1 MSDHKGDFATDV
13 RLLRISAIAAAG
25 GALSTVAADFLLH
38 LIRLFNNLFFF
49 QQMSASNRSPAL
61 NTLGLV
67 VIAIPVIGG
76 LLVGLIARFG
86 SEQVRGHGIPEAIE
100 AILFGKSKMSPKV
113 AILKPLASAIA
124 IGSGGPFGAEGP
136 IIMTGGAIGSLI
148 AQFFHLSSA
157 ERKALLVAGAVA
169 GMTAV
174 FGTPVAAVLLAI
186 ELLLFELR
194 PRSLLPV
201 AIACAVAGFTRP
213 LLLGSGPLFP
223 LHTIPLGP
231 IGIVSSAIAGL
242 VAGALSWGLSTSLY
256 KVEDAFGKLPIHWM
270 WWPALGAIAVGIG
283 GYFQPRALGVGYDVI
298 GDLLQG
304 HLVLH
309 AVVWIIVVKA
319 IIWVIA
325 LASGTSGGVLAPLLM
340 MGAGVGAIVG
350 PYMPGGDP
358 AVWPLIF
365 MAAALGGMMR
375 APIMAAVF
383 AFELTGDANALLPL
397 LAAAA
402 VAYGFTVLLMRRSI
416 LTEKI
421 ARRGYHIYREY
432 SIDPLERHYVEEV
445 MTRTVSTIDA
455 KTPVADVLRD
465 YFGARQKFRAYPV
478 VRSGSLVGIVD
489 RALLDRAS
497 VEDARAPVGALFGA
511 AVPDVA
517 LPGETCRNVAAR
529 LAVKGLD
536 RVPVVEDEKTY
547 RLLGI
552 VSRYDLLKPST
563 AVFAEERE
571 REQFRHLW
579 TTRNDDGVS
588 PHRDD
593 DAPADSAGVM
603 RQKISARNDTHA
615 QERTKRSS
623 VVRQD

>member
-1 MSDHKGDFATDV
+1 MSEHKGDFATDV
-13 RLLRISAIAAAG
+13 RLLRISAIAAVG
-25 GALSTVAADFLLH
+25 GVLSTLAADFLLH
-38 LIRLFNNLFFF
+38 LIRFFSNLFFF
-49 QQMSASNRSPAL
+49 QTISTANLSPAG
-61 NTLGLV
+61 NTLGLF
-67 VIAIPVIGG
+67 VIAAPVVGG

-86 SEQVRGHGIPEAIE
+86 SEQIRGHGIPEAIE

-113 AILKPLASAIA
+113 AVLKPLASAIA

-136 IIMTGGAIGSLI
+136 IIMTGGAIGSLV
-148 AQFFHLSSA
+148 AQYFHLSSA

-213 LLLGSGPLFP
+213 LLLGTGPLFP
-223 LHTIPLGP
+223 LQTLPLGP
-231 IGIVSSAIAGL
+231 IGLLSSAVAGL
-242 VAGALSWGLSTSLY
+242 IAGALSWGLSTWLY
-256 KVEDAFGKLPIHWM
+256 KVEDMFGKLPIHWM
-270 WWPALGAIAVGIG
+270 WWPALGAVAVGIG
-283 GYFQPRALGVGYDVI
+283 GYFQPRTLGVGYDVI
-298 GDLLQG
+298 GDLLQN
-304 HLVLH
+304 HLAIHVVIAIVL
-309 AVVWIIVVKA
+309 VKA

-375 APIMAAVF
+375 APVMAAIF

-445 MTRTVSTIDA
+445 MTRAVETIDA
-455 KTPVADVLRD
+455 STTLADVLHR
-465 YFGARQKFRAYPV
+465 YFGPTQKYRAYPV
-478 VRSGSLVGIVD
+478 VASGTLVGMVD
-489 RALLDRAS
+489 RVLLDRI
-497 VEDARAPVGALFGA
+497 APGQSDKPIGSFFAHER
-511 AVPDVA
+511 PEIA

-529 LAVKGLD
+529 LAITGLA
-536 RVPVVEDEKTY
+536 RVPVVEDERSL
-547 RLLGI
+547 RLVGI
-552 VSRYDLLKPST
+552 VSRHDLVKPSST
-563 AVFAEERE
+563 VFSEERE
-571 REQFRHLW
+571 VEQFRRVWIPRSTLF
-579 TTRNDDGVS
+579 
-588 PHRDD
+588 
-593 DAPADSAGVM
+593 APTNRRQEAPREHADTS
-603 RQKISARNDTHA
+603 R
-615 QERTKRSS
+615 
-623 VVRQD
+623 

>member
-1 MSDHKGDFATDV
+1 MSEHKGDFATDV

-49 QQMSASNRSPAL
+49 QQISAANRSPSE
-61 NTLGLV
+61 NVLGLA

-136 IIMTGGAIGSLI
+136 IIMTGGAIGSLV

-174 FGTPVAAVLLAI
+174 FGTPVASVLLAI

-309 AVVWIIVVKA
+309 AVVWIVVVKA

-340 MGAGVGAIVG
+340 MGAGVGALVG

-445 MTRTVSTIDA
+445 MTRGVTTIDA
-455 KTPVADVLRD
+455 KTSIADVLGE
-465 YFGARQKFRAYPV
+465 YFSARQKFRAYPV
-478 VRSGSLVGIVD
+478 VRSGMLVGIID
-489 RALLDRAS
+489 RGMLDRAS
-497 VEDARAPVGALFGA
+497 AEDAGAPVGTLFGA
-511 AVPDVA
+511 AVPEVA

-547 RLLGI
+547 RLIGI

-579 TTRNDDGVS
+579 TTRGEEGGSPHLEDDG
-588 PHRDD
+588 
-593 DAPADSAGVM
+593 PAESAGVI
-603 RQKISARNDTHA
+603 RQKISAREDA
-615 QERTKRSS
+615 SGQGRTPRSP

>member
-1 MSDHKGDFATDV
+1 MSEHKGDFATDV
-13 RLLRISAIAAAG
+13 RLLRISAIAAVG
-25 GALSTVAADFLLH
+25 GVLSTVAADFLLH
-38 LIRLFNNLFFF
+38 LIRFFTNLFFF
-49 QQMSASNRSPAL
+49 QTLSVANHSPSRNA
-61 NTLGLV
+61 LGLLV
-67 VIAIPVIGG
+67 VVAPVIGG

-86 SEQVRGHGIPEAIE
+86 SEQIRGHGIPEAIE
-100 AILFGKSKMSPKV
+100 AILFGKSRMSPKV
-113 AILKPLASAIA
+113 AVLKPLASAIA

-136 IIMTGGAIGSLI
+136 IIMTGGAIGSLV
-148 AQFFHLSSA
+148 AQYFHLTSA

-201 AIACAVAGFTRP
+201 AIACVVAGFTRP

-223 LHTIPLGP
+223 LQTASLGP
-231 IGIVSSAIAGL
+231 IGIVSSAIAG
-242 VAGALSWGLSTSLY
+242 VIAGALSWGLSTWLY

-270 WWPALGAIAVGIG
+270 WWPALGAVAVGIG
-283 GYFQPRALGVGYDVI
+283 GYFQPRTLGVGYDVI
-298 GDLLQG
+298 GDLLQN
-304 HLVLH
+304 HLALH
-309 AVVWIIVVKA
+309 AVISIVVIKA

-340 MGAGVGAIVG
+340 MGAGVGAIVA

-375 APIMAAVF
+375 APVMAAVF

-397 LAAAA
+397 LASAA

-432 SIDPLERHYVEEV
+432 SIDPLERHYVDEV
-445 MTRTVSTIDA
+445 MSRSVEAIDA
-455 KTPVADVLRD
+455 QTTVADVLRD
-465 YFGARQKFRAYPV
+465 YFGSRQKFRAYPV
-478 VRSGSLVGIVD
+478 VSSGALVGMVD
-489 RALLDRAS
+489 RALLDRIPPEKS
-497 VEDARAPVGALFGA
+497 DAPLGTFFA
-511 AVPDVA
+511 ARPEFA
-517 LPGETCRNVAAR
+517 LPGETCRSVAAR
-529 LAVKGLD
+529 LAITGLD
-536 RVPVVEDEKTY
+536 RVPVVDDEHTY

-552 VSRYDLLKPST
+552 VSRHDLVKPSM
-563 AVFAEERE
+563 AVFAEEHE
-571 REQFRHLW
+571 LEQFRRVW
-579 TTRNDDGVS
+579 S
-588 PHRDD
+588 P
-593 DAPADSAGVM
+593 A
-603 RQKISARNDTHA
+603 SARFAPTRKREAAPDKHA
-615 QERTKRSS
+615 
-623 VVRQD
+623 DADL

>member
-1 MSDHKGDFATDV
+1 MMSETSEHKGDFARDV
-13 RLLRISAIAAAG
+13 RLLRISAIAAVG
-25 GALSTVAADFLLH
+25 GVLSTVAADFLLH
-38 LIRLFNNLFFF
+38 LIRLFTNLFFF
-49 QQMSASNRSPAL
+49 QTLSTANRSPSQ
-61 NTLGLV
+61 NTLGLI
-67 VIAIPVIGG
+67 VIAVPVIGG
-76 LLVGLIARFG
+76 LIVGLIARFG
-86 SEQVRGHGIPEAIE
+86 SEQIRGHGIPEAIE

-136 IIMTGGAIGSLI
+136 IIMTGGAIGSLV
-148 AQFFHLSSA
+148 AQYFHLSSA

-231 IGIVSSAIAGL
+231 LGIVSSAIAG
-242 VAGALSWGLSTSLY
+242 VIAGALSWGLSTWLY
-256 KVEDAFGKLPIHWM
+256 KVEDLFGRLPIHWM
-270 WWPALGAIAVGIG
+270 WWPALGAIAVGVG
-283 GYFQPRALGVGYDVI
+283 GYCQPRTLGVGYDVI
-298 GDLLQG
+298 GDLLQN
-304 HLVLH
+304 HLAVQAVISIVL
-309 AVVWIIVVKA
+309 VKA
-319 IIWVIA
+319 VIWVIA

-340 MGAGVGAIVG
+340 MGAGVGALAA
-350 PYMPGGDP
+350 PYMPGGEP

-365 MAAALGGMMR
+365 MAATLGGMMR
-375 APIMAAVF
+375 APVMAAVF

-432 SIDPLERHYVEEV
+432 SIDPLERHYVDEV
-445 MTRTVSTIDA
+445 MTRAVETIDA
-455 KTPVADVLRD
+455 NSTVADVLRD
-465 YFGARQKFRAYPV
+465 YFGSRQKYRAYPV
-478 VRSGSLVGIVD
+478 VTSGVLVGMAD
-489 RALLDRAS
+489 RTLLDRIPAGKTDCPLGS
-497 VEDARAPVGALFGA
+497 FFARVRPEI
-511 AVPDVA
+511 A

-529 LAVKGLD
+529 LAITGLD
-536 RVPVVEDEKTY
+536 RVPVVEDEKTF

-552 VSRYDLLKPST
+552 VSRHDLVKPSLS
-563 AVFAEERE
+563 VFTEERE
-571 REQFRHLW
+571 LEQFRRVW
-579 TTRNDDGVS
+579 VPRSTRFAPTN
-588 PHRDD
+588 RRQ
-593 DAPADSAGVM
+593 DAPNEHVDVG
-603 RQKISARNDTHA
+603 H
-615 QERTKRSS
+615 
-623 VVRQD
+623 

>member
-1 MSDHKGDFATDV
+1 MSDDKGDFATDV
-13 RLLRISAIAAAG
+13 RLLRISAIAAVG
-25 GALSTVAADFLLH
+25 GALSTLAAYVLLH
-38 LIRLFNNLFFF
+38 LIRFVTNLFFF
-49 QQMSASNRSPAL
+49 QQLSTANRSPSE
-61 NTLGLV
+61 NTLGWIV
-67 VIAIPVIGG
+67 VLAPVIGG

-113 AILKPLASAIA
+113 AVLKPLASAIA

-136 IIMTGGAIGSLI
+136 IIMTGGAIGSLV
-148 AQFFHLSSA
+148 AQYFHLTSA

-174 FGTPVAAVLLAI
+174 FGTPVASVLLAI

-223 LHTIPLGP
+223 LHTTVLGP
-231 IGIVSSAIAGL
+231 IGLLSSAIAG
-242 VAGALSWGLSTSLY
+242 VIAGGLSWGLSTSLY
-256 KVEDAFGKLPIHWM
+256 KVEDTFSKLPIHWM

-283 GYFQPRALGVGYDVI
+283 GYFQPRTLGVGYDVI

-309 AVVWIIVVKA
+309 AVVSIVIIKA

-340 MGAGVGAIVG
+340 TGAGVGAIAA

-397 LAAAA
+397 LSAAA

-445 MTRTVSTIDA
+445 MTRTVATIDA
-455 KTPVADVLRD
+455 KTPIVDVLKD
-465 YFGARQKFRAYPV
+465 YFGAKQKFRAYPV
-478 VRSGSLVGIVD
+478 VRSGCLVGIVD
-489 RALLDRAS
+489 RMLLDSAS
-497 VEDARAPVGALFGA
+497 AENASAPVGALFGQS
-511 AVPDVA
+511 VPDVA
-517 LPGETCRNVAAR
+517 CPGETCRNVAAR
-529 LAVKGLD
+529 LAVKGLN
-536 RVPVVEDEKTY
+536 RVPVVESEKTY

-552 VSRYDLLKPST
+552 VSRFDLLKPST

-571 REQFRHLW
+571 RERFRHLW
-579 TTRNDDGVS
+579 TTPDADTSAPR
-588 PHRDD
+588 RDED
-593 DAPADSAGVM
+593 TSKEPVRVI
-603 RQKISARNDTHA
+603 RQKISVRGGVKGS
-615 QERTKRSS
+615 ERKSKST
-623 VVRQD
+623 VVR

>member
-13 RLLRISAIAAAG
+13 RLVRISAIAAAG

-49 QQMSASNRSPAL
+49 QQVSTANRSPSENA
-61 NTLGLV
+61 LGLA

-76 LLVGLIARFG
+76 LLVGVIARFG

-223 LHTIPLGP
+223 LHTIALGP
-231 IGIVSSAIAGL
+231 LGIVSSAIAGL

-270 WWPALGAIAVGIG
+270 WWPALGAVAVGIG

-304 HLVLH
+304 HLLLH
-309 AVVWIIVVKA
+309 AVVSIVVVKA

-358 AVWPLIF
+358 TVWPLIF

-445 MTRTVSTIDA
+445 MTRGVATIDA
-455 KTPVADVLRD
+455 NLSIAQVLED

-478 VRSGSLVGIVD
+478 VRSGALVGIID
-489 RALLDRAS
+489 RAVLDGVSA
-497 VEDARAPVGALFGA
+497 EHEGAPVGTLFGA
-511 AVPDVA
+511 SLPEVA

-547 RLLGI
+547 RLIGI
-552 VSRYDLLKPST
+552 VSRHDLLKPST

-579 TTRNDDGVS
+579 TTRNEEGGS

-593 DAPADSAGVM
+593 DAPAEGAGVV
-603 RQKISARNDTHA
+603 RQKISARDDADGHG
-615 QERTKRSS
+615 RTNRSS

>member
-38 LIRLFNNLFFF
+38 LIRFFTNLFFF
-49 QQMSASNRSPAL
+49 QTLSTANRSPAE
-61 NTLGLV
+61 NALGVFV
-67 VIAIPVIGG
+67 VAAPVIGG

-86 SEQVRGHGIPEAIE
+86 SEQIRGHGIPEAIE
-100 AILFGKSKMSPKV
+100 AILFGKSRMSPKV
-113 AILKPLASAIA
+113 AVLKPLASAIA

-148 AQFFHLSSA
+148 AQFFHLSGA

-223 LHTIPLGP
+223 LQTMPLGTV
-231 IGIVSSAIAGL
+231 GMVSSCIAGL
-242 VAGALSWGLSTSLY
+242 IAGALSWGLSTWLY
-256 KVEDAFGKLPIHWM
+256 KVEDLFGKLPVHWM

-283 GYFQPRALGVGYDVI
+283 GYFQPRTLGVGYDVI
-298 GDLLQG
+298 GDLLHD
-304 HLVLH
+304 HL
-309 AVVWIIVVKA
+309 AMQVVIGIVVVKA

-340 MGAGVGAIVG
+340 MGAGVGALVG
-350 PYMPGGDP
+350 PYMPGSEP

-383 AFELTGDANALLPL
+383 AFELTGDVNALLPL
-397 LAAAA
+397 LASAA

-421 ARRGYHIYREY
+421 ARHGYHIYREY

-445 MTRTVSTIDA
+445 MTKGVQTIDA
-455 KTPVADVLRD
+455 RVTVGDVLRSH
-465 YFGARQKFRAYPV
+465 FGTQQKFRAFPV
-478 VRSGSLVGIVD
+478 VADGVLVGMVD
-489 RALLDRAS
+489 RALLDSTPSGNA
-497 VEDARAPVGALFGA
+497 DTPVGELFTQA
-511 AVPDVA
+511 RPEIA

-529 LAVKGLD
+529 LAITGLD
-536 RVPVVEDEKTY
+536 RVPVVDDEKTR

-552 VSRYDLLKPST
+552 VSRHDLVKPSLS
-563 AVFAEERE
+563 VFTEERE
-571 REQFRHLW
+571 REQFRRVW
-579 TTRNDDGVS
+579 VPRSTRYAPTGKQPGTTTDE
-588 PHRDD
+588 
-593 DAPADSAGVM
+593 PAD
-603 RQKISARNDTHA
+603 
-615 QERTKRSS
+615 TKR
-623 VVRQD
+623 